1 MSRKCWCATKLTLGN
16 DMAILESRT
25 QTGISWVRESFAIF
39 KQSPRKWMLLALTY
53 VGLFMML
60 PSLPGFQA
68 FAIVTILIWPIFIAI
83 AIRIYRNAELKTPEM
98 LSNIVKLMQPKMTS
112 LMLLGVVCLLYGIVV
127 NFILN
132 SDIQGLAAITQGKS
146 EIDESAMMALLQK
159 MLPFLLKLTLFL
171 VPLMMATW
179 FSPMLIA
186 FNNYS
191 LGKAIKSSL
200 AGTLQYM
207 IALSVSWLILTS
219 GIILLMLFAGIVVGI
234 LGALI
239 PTMAQLLMSVLVFG
253 TLLLASALMLAFQ
266 YVSYRDVFRA
276 VI

>member
-1 MSRKCWCATKLTLGN
+1 
-16 DMAILESRT
+16 MAILESRT

-39 KQSPRKWMLLALTY
+39 KQSPRKWMLLALVY

-98 LSNIVKLMQPKMTS
+98 LSNIIKLMQPKMTS

-132 SDIQGLAAITQGKS
+132 SDIQGLAAVTQGKS

-219 GIILLMLFAGIVVGI
+219 GIILLMLFAGILVGI

-276 VI
+276 VL

>member
-1 MSRKCWCATKLTLGN
+1 
-16 DMAILESRT
+16 MALLESRT
-25 QTGISWVRESFAIF
+25 QTGIRWVRESFAIF
-39 KQSPRKWMLLALTY
+39 KQSPRKWMLLALAY

-98 LSNIVKLMQPKMTS
+98 LSNIVKLIQPKMTS

-207 IALSVSWLILTS
+207 IALSVSWLMLTS
-219 GIILLMLFAGIVVGI
+219 VIILIMLFAGIVVGI

-253 TLLLASALMLAFQ
+253 TLLVASALMLAFQ

>member
-1 MSRKCWCATKLTLGN
+1 
-16 DMAILESRT
+16 MAILESRT

>member
-1 MSRKCWCATKLTLGN
+1 
-16 DMAILESRT
+16 MAILESRT

-39 KQSPRKWMLLALTY
+39 KQSPRKWMLLALAY

-83 AIRIYRNAELKTPEM
+83 AIRMYRNAELKTPEM
-98 LSNIVKLMQPKMTS
+98 LSNILKLMQPKMTS

-146 EIDESAMMALLQK
+146 EIDESSMMALLQK

-207 IALSVSWLILTS
+207 IALSVTWLMLTS

>member
-1 MSRKCWCATKLTLGN
+1 
-16 DMAILESRT
+16 MAILESRT
-25 QTGISWVRESFAIF
+25 QTGISWVRESFTIF
-39 KQSPRKWMLLALTY
+39 KQSPRKWMLLALAY

-83 AIRIYRNAELKTPEM
+83 AIRIYRNAELRSPEM
-98 LSNIVKLMQPKMTS
+98 LSSIVKLIQPKMTS

-207 IALSVSWLILTS
+207 IALSVSWLMLTS
-219 GIILLMLFAGIVVGI
+219 GIIVLMLFAGIVVGI

>member
-1 MSRKCWCATKLTLGN
+1 
-16 DMAILESRT
+16 MAILESRT

-39 KQSPRKWMLLALTY
+39 KQSPRKWMLLALAY

-98 LSNIVKLMQPKMTS
+98 LSNIVKLIQPKMTS

-207 IALSVSWLILTS
+207 IALSVSWLMLTS
-219 GIILLMLFAGIVVGI
+219 VIILIMLFAGIVVGI

-253 TLLLASALMLAFQ
+253 TLLVASALMLTFQ

>member
-1 MSRKCWCATKLTLGN
+1 
-16 DMAILESRT
+16 MAILKSRT

-39 KQSPRKWMLLALTY
+39 KQSPRKWMLLALAY

-98 LSNIVKLMQPKMTS
+98 LSNIVKLIQPKMTS

-207 IALSVSWLILTS
+207 IALSVSWLMLTS
-219 GIILLMLFAGIVVGI
+219 VIILIMLFAGIVVGI

-253 TLLLASALMLAFQ
+253 TLLVASALMLAFQ

>member
-1 MSRKCWCATKLTLGN
+1 
-16 DMAILESRT
+16 MAILESRT

-39 KQSPRKWMLLALTY
+39 KQSPRKWMLLALAY

-98 LSNIVKLMQPKMTS
+98 LSNIVKLIQPKMTS

-207 IALSVSWLILTS
+207 IALSVSWLMLTS
-219 GIILLMLFAGIVVGI
+219 
-234 LGALI
+234 
-239 PTMAQLLMSVLVFG
+239 
-253 TLLLASALMLAFQ
+253 
-266 YVSYRDVFRA
+266 

>member
-1 MSRKCWCATKLTLGN
+1 
-16 DMAILESRT
+16 
-25 QTGISWVRESFAIF
+25 
-39 KQSPRKWMLLALTY
+39 
-53 VGLFMML
+53 MML

-83 AIRIYRNAELKTPEM
+83 AIRIYRNAELRSPEM
-98 LSNIVKLMQPKMTS
+98 LSSIVKLIQPKMTS

-207 IALSVSWLILTS
+207 IALSVSWLMLTS
-219 GIILLMLFAGIVVGI
+219 VIILIMLFAGIVVGI

-253 TLLLASALMLAFQ
+253 TLLVASALMLAFQ